1 MAPQTFTR
9 LAARDDSSNDSTNSP
24 TIIAGIIVAAVIGLG
39 AAIWLVFRWYRK
51 RAVQKREERRGSAFD
66 HFQADDGMSEKS
78 GLPRCVASFYHI
90 FVISV
95 TRRRCSVVW
104 FTPHGRLPRRE
115 NKPTRYWDRAKLTQ

>member
-1 MAPQTFTR
+1 MAPQLFTR
-9 LAARDDSSNDSTNSP
+9 LTARDDSSSSDSTSNP

-51 RAVQKREERRGSAFD
+51 RAAQKREERRGSAFD

-95 TRRRCSVVW
+95 TRRRRSVMW
-104 FTPHGRLPRRE
+104 FTPYRRVPRRA
-115 NKPTRYWDRAKLTQ
+115 NKPMRYWVVQN